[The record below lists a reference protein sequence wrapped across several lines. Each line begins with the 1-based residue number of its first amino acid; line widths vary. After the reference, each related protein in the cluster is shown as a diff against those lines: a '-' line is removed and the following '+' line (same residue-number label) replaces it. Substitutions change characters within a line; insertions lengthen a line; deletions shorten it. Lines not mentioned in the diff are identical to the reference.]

1 MPNVFVKLPVGQG
14 IEILGLLKCGS
25 SYGYDL
31 TKKLGAKASSV
42 YTTLSR
48 LEESGFIRGEME
60 EDPHEGSP
68 FPRKVYKITQLGKDA
83 LEQAKAKKK

>member
-1 MPNVFVKLPVGQG
+1 MPNVFVKLPVGHG
-14 IEILGLLKCGS
+14 IEVLVLLKGGS

-31 TKKLGAKASSV
+31 IKRLGAKASSV

-48 LEESGFIRGEME
+48 LEECGFIRGEME
-60 EDPHEGSP
+60 ECPRKGSP

-83 LEQAKAKKK
+83 LEQTKTKKK

>member
-14 IEILGLLKCGS
+14 IEVLDLLRDGS

-31 TKKLGAKASSV
+31 TKKLRAKASSV

-48 LEESGFIRGEME
+48 LERCGFIRGKME